1 MIDLKFMTYLNSFF
15 NIRFVKPFLVIVLLN
30 LMAVSSLNIYIDSKL
45 PDEEKIRDIELQV
58 PLKIYTSD
66 YKLIGEFGEKRRTAL
81 EFKNIPIHYINA
93 VLAAEDDAFFEH
105 SGVSYSGLIRSV
117 YRLLTSGR
125 IQGGGSTITMQVAGN
140 YLTSRDI
147 SLFRKIKDIFLAY
160 RLERA
165 YSKEE
170 IFEFY
175 VNRIFFGN
183 RAYGIAAASEVYYG
197 KSLDQLN
204 LAQWAMIA
212 ALPKAPSSINPLVNP
227 KRALVRRNWILN
239 RMLDLKFIHIEQF
252 NLAIEAPLT
261 ASYHGLVSE
270 VEAPYVSETIR
281 RFMIQQYGLDAYT
294 EGYQVYTS
302 IDSSMQ
308 KAANSSLSKGLQE
321 YDRRH
326 GFRKPQNLLAL
337 FPENFRNMNLDE
349 QLQFIAQEYD
359 RDEEDKFDESS
370 LVSVTNFLQE
380 FTETKSRFPGVVLN
394 INEEL
399 KVMLKNGDV
408 VSIPWS
414 ERMDWARP
422 FINENRRGAKPKR
435 YKDILTF
442 GDLVWIQK
450 EKVTDELF
458 LTQIPDVQGSLVS
471 IDPNHGSVKALV
483 GGYDFFL
490 SKFNRAEQSSPLLGS
505 NFKPF
510 LYAGAFSGGF
520 TASTLI
526 NDAPIIFEDEA
537 LEEKWRPRNASGRFY
552 GPTRLREGLLQ
563 SRNLVSVRLLRELGI
578 EKAIQYSQKFGFEES
593 RLPADLSLSLGTAS
607 LSPLKNAAAYSVFAN
622 GGKAVE
628 PYFIEKI
635 TDRSGNVVFEREQ
648 KDLKQVIDPRIA
660 FLITDILQ
668 EASVRGTAR
677 RVSELQR
684 SDFAGK
690 TGTTNDA
697 ESTWFTGYN
706 SSLVTTVWVGFD
718 QPRSLGNR
726 EFGSSVALPIWLS
739 FIEKI
744 VDKIPVKNILPPKGL
759 SIIKIDK
766 STGQRAD
773 EETKNPIF
781 EYYLEEYTPD

>member
-1 MIDLKFMTYLNSFF
+1 MTYLNSFLNF
-15 NIRFVKPFLVIVLLN
+15 KFVRPFLVLLSLL
-30 LMAVSSLNIYIDSKL
+30 LMAVTSLNIYIDSKL
-45 PDEEKIRDIELQV
+45 PDEKKIRDIELQV

-66 YKLIGEFGEKRRTAL
+66 LKLIGEFGEKRRTAL
-81 EFKNIPIHYINA
+81 EFKNIPTHYINA

-105 SGVSYSGLIRSV
+105 SGVSYAGLIRSV
-117 YRLLTSGR
+117 YRLVRSGR

-165 YSKEE
+165 YNKEE

-204 LAQWAMIA
+204 IAQWAMIA

-227 KRALVRRNWILN
+227 KRALIRRNWILE
-239 RMLDLKFIHIEQF
+239 RMLDLKYIHIEQF
-252 NLAIEAPLT
+252 NLAIKAPIT
-261 ASYHGLVSE
+261 ATYHGLVSE

-281 RFMIQQYGLDAYT
+281 RFMIQQYGLGAYR
-294 EGYQVYTS
+294 EGYEVYTS
-302 IDSSMQ
+302 IDSLMQ
-308 KAANSSLSKGLQE
+308 NAATLSITKGLEE

-326 GFRKPQNLLAL
+326 GFRKPENLIDL
-337 FPENFRNMNLDE
+337 FPEDFSGINLDSQAKYLASE
-349 QLQFIAQEYD
+349 LEGNTKENFN
-359 RDEEDKFDESS
+359 ESS
-370 LVSVTNFLQE
+370 LDRVYDFLDE
-380 FTETKSRFPGVVLN
+380 FTETNNRFPGVVLKADK
-394 INEEL
+394 EL
-399 KVMLKNGDV
+399 KVLLKTGSIA
-408 VSIPWS
+408 SIPWS

-422 FINENRRGAKPKR
+422 FITENRRGAKPKS
-435 YKDILTF
+435 YKDLLGF

-450 EKVTDELF
+450 EELRGELF

-471 IDPNHGSVKALV
+471 IDPNKGSIKALV

-510 LYAGAFSGGF
+510 LYASAFSDGF
-520 TASTLI
+520 TASSLI

-537 LEEKWRPRNASGRFY
+537 LEEKWRPRNASGKFY

-563 SRNLVSVRLLRELGI
+563 SRNLVSVRLLRELGV
-578 EKAIQYSQKFGFEES
+578 EKAILYAQKFGFDKS

-607 LSPLKNAAAYSVFAN
+607 LSPLMNAAAYSVFAN

-635 TDRSGNVVFEREQ
+635 IDRSGKTVFQRAN
-648 KDLKQVIDPRIA
+648 KDLQQVIDPRIA

-668 EASVRGTAR
+668 EAAFRGTAR
-677 RVSELQR
+677 KVSFLKR
-684 SDFAGK
+684 RDFAGK
-690 TGTTNDA
+690 TGTTNNA
-697 ESTWFTGYN
+697 ESAWFTGYN
-706 SSLVTTVWVGFD
+706 KSLVTTVWAGFD

-739 FIEKI
+739 FTEDII
-744 VDKIPVKNILPPKGL
+744 SQIPLTPMLPPEGL
-759 SIIKIDK
+759 SVIKIDK
-766 STGQRAD
+766 STGKRAD
-773 EETKNPIF
+773 ADTKSPIF
-781 EYYLEEYTPD
+781 EYFLEEYPPN

>member
-1 MIDLKFMTYLNSFF
+1 MTFLNYLLM
-15 NIRFVKPFLVIVLLN
+15 IRFVRPLLAIIMLL
-30 LMAVSSLNIYIDSKL
+30 LMIVSSLNIYIDSKL

-58 PLKIYTSD
+58 PLKIYTAD
-66 YKLIGEFGEKRRTAL
+66 LKLIGEFGEKRRTAL
-81 EFKNIPIHYINA
+81 QFKNIPTHYINA
-93 VLAAEDDAFFEH
+93 VLAAEDDAFFKH

-117 YRLLTSGR
+117 YRLIVSGR

-140 YLTSRDI
+140 YLTSRDV

-165 YSKEE
+165 YTKEE

-197 KSLDQLN
+197 KSLNKLN

-227 KRALVRRNWILN
+227 RRALLRRNWILK
-239 RMLDLKFIHIEQF
+239 RMLDLNFIHTEQF

-261 ASYHGLVSE
+261 ATYHGLVSE

-281 RFMIQQYGLDAYT
+281 RFMIQQYGLGAYR
-294 EGYQVYTS
+294 EGYEVYTS
-302 IDSSMQ
+302 INSSMQ
-308 KAANSSLSKGLQE
+308 NAANSSIAKGLEE

-326 GFRKPQNLLAL
+326 GFRKPENLNDL
-337 FPENFRNMNLDE
+337 FPKEFSLKSVDA
-349 QLQFIAQEYD
+349 QLNYIAQELERDNEEIIDQSKLD
-359 RDEEDKFDESS
+359 R
-370 LVSVTNFLQE
+370 VTNFLRE
-380 FTETKSRFPGVVLN
+380 FTETNNRFPGVVLN
-394 INEEL
+394 IDNGL
-399 KVMLKNGDV
+399 KVLLKNGDV
-408 VSIPWS
+408 ISIPWS
-414 ERMDWARP
+414 DRMDWARP
-422 FINENRRGAKPKR
+422 FINENRRGAKPKN
-435 YKDILTF
+435 YKDLLLF
-442 GDLVWIQK
+442 GDLVWIQR
-450 EKVTDELF
+450 EKVTGEFF
-458 LTQIPDVQGSLVS
+458 LTQIPDLQGSLVS
-471 IDPNHGSVKALV
+471 IDPNSGSIKALV

-490 SKFNRAEQSSPLLGS
+490 SKFNRAEQSAPLLGS

-510 LYAGAFSGGF
+510 LYAGAFSEGF

-537 LEEKWRPRNASGRFY
+537 LEEKWRPRNASGKFY

-563 SRNLVSVRLLRELGI
+563 SRNLVSVRLLRDLGV
-578 EKAIQYSQKFGFEES
+578 EKAISYAQKFGFDKS
-593 RLPADLSLSLGTAS
+593 RLPSDLSLSLGTAS

-628 PYFIEKI
+628 PYLIEKI
-635 TDRSGNVVFEREQ
+635 LDRSGNIVFQRE
-648 KDLKQVIDPRIA
+648 KKELKQVIDPRAA
-660 FLITDILQ
+660 FLITNILQ
-668 EASVRGTAR
+668 EAAVRGTAR
-677 RVSELQR
+677 KVSELKR
-684 SDFAGK
+684 RDFAGK

-706 SSLVTTVWVGFD
+706 NSLVTTVWAGFD
-718 QPRSLGNR
+718 QPKSLGNR

-739 FIEKI
+739 FTKEIIEQ
-744 VDKIPVKNILPPKGL
+744 IPLKTSLPPEGL

-766 STGQRAD
+766 STGKRAD
-773 EETKNPIF
+773 ADTENPIF
-781 EYYLEEYTPD
+781 EYFLEEHPPN

>member
-1 MIDLKFMTYLNSFF
+1 
-15 NIRFVKPFLVIVLLN
+15 
-30 LMAVSSLNIYIDSKL
+30 MAVSSLNIYIDSKL
-45 PDEEKIRDIELQV
+45 PDEEEIRDIELQV
-58 PLKIYTSD
+58 PLKIYTAD
-66 YKLIGEFGEKRRTAL
+66 LKLIGEFGEKRRTAL
-81 EFKNIPIHYINA
+81 QFKNIPSHYINA

-140 YLTSRDI
+140 YLTSRDV

-165 YSKEE
+165 YTKEE

-197 KSLDQLN
+197 KSLNQLN

-227 KRALVRRNWILN
+227 RRALIRRNWILK
-239 RMLDLKFIHIEQF
+239 RMLDLNFIHVEQF
-252 NLAIEAPLT
+252 KLAIEAPLT
-261 ASYHGLVSE
+261 ATYHGLVSE
-270 VEAPYVSETIR
+270 VEAPYISETIR
-281 RFMIQQYGLDAYT
+281 RFMIQQYGLGAYK
-294 EGYQVYTS
+294 EGYEVYTS
-302 IDSSMQ
+302 VNSSMQ
-308 KAANSSLSKGLQE
+308 KAANLSIAEGLEE

-326 GFRKPQNLLAL
+326 GFRKPENLKGL
-337 FPENFRNMNLDE
+337 FPQEFSAMSFDA
-349 QLQFIAQEYD
+349 QLNFIAQELERD
-359 RDEEDKFDESS
+359 DEEIDDQSN
-370 LVSVTNFLQE
+370 LDRVTNFLQE
-380 FTETKSRFPGVVLN
+380 FTETNNRFPGVVLN
-394 INEEL
+394 TDNGL
-399 KVMLKNGDV
+399 KVLVKNGDV
-408 VSIPWS
+408 ISIPWTD
-414 ERMDWARP
+414 RMDWARP
-422 FINENRRGAKPKR
+422 FINENRRGAKPKS
-435 YKDILTF
+435 YKDLLLF
-442 GDLVWIQK
+442 GDLVWIQR
-450 EKVTDELF
+450 EKVTGELF
-458 LTQIPDVQGSLVS
+458 LTQIPDLQGSLVS
-471 IDPNHGSVKALV
+471 IDPNNGSIKALV

-510 LYAGAFSGGF
+510 LYASAFSEGF

-537 LEEKWRPRNASGRFY
+537 LEEKWRPRNASGKFY

-563 SRNLVSVRLLRELGI
+563 SRNLVSVRLLRDLGV
-578 EKAIQYSQKFGFEES
+578 EKAISYAQKFGFDKS
-593 RLPADLSLSLGTAS
+593 RLPPDLSLSLGTAS

-622 GGKAVE
+622 GGKTVE

-635 TDRSGNVVFEREQ
+635 LDRSGNIIYKKEK
-648 KDLKQVIDPRIA
+648 KDLQQVIDPRVA

-668 EASVRGTAR
+668 EAAVRGTAR
-677 RVSELQR
+677 KVSELKR
-684 SDFAGK
+684 RDFAGK

-706 SSLVTTVWVGFD
+706 NSLVTTVWAGFD
-718 QPRSLGNR
+718 QPKSLGNR

-739 FIEKI
+739 FTKEII
-744 VDKIPVKNILPPKGL
+744 DQMPLTTALPPEGL
-759 SIIKIDK
+759 SVIKIDK
-766 STGQRAD
+766 STGKRAD
-773 EETKNPIF
+773 IDTKSSIF
-781 EYYLEEYTPD
+781 EYFLEENPPN

>member
-1 MIDLKFMTYLNSFF
+1 M
-15 NIRFVKPFLVIVLLN
+15 VLLL

-45 PDEEKIRDIELQV
+45 PDEEEIRDIELQI
-58 PLKIYTSD
+58 PLKIYTAD
-66 YKLIGEFGEKRRTAL
+66 LKLIGEFGEKRRTAL
-81 EFKNIPIHYINA
+81 QFRNIPTHYINA

-105 SGVSYSGLIRSV
+105 SGVSYSGLIRSFF
-117 YRLLTSGR
+117 RLITSGQ

-140 YLTSRDI
+140 YLTSRDV

-165 YSKEE
+165 YTKEE

-197 KSLDQLN
+197 KSINQLN

-227 KRALVRRNWILN
+227 KRALIRRNWILK
-239 RMLDLKFIHIEQF
+239 RMLDLNFIHLEQYK
-252 NLAIEAPLT
+252 LAVEAPLT
-261 ASYHGLVSE
+261 ATYHGLVSE

-281 RFMIQQYGLDAYT
+281 RFMIQQYGLGAYK
-294 EGYQVYTS
+294 EGYEVYTS
-302 IDSSMQ
+302 INSSIQ
-308 KAANSSLSKGLQE
+308 KAANFSIAKGLEE

-326 GFRKPQNLLAL
+326 GFRKPDNLKNL
-337 FPENFRNMNLDE
+337 FPQEFSAMSFDA
-349 QLQFIAQEYD
+349 QLNFIAQDSEKN
-359 RDEEDKFDESS
+359 DEETFDQSN
-370 LVSVTNFLQE
+370 LDRVTNFLQG
-380 FTETKSRFPGVVLN
+380 FTETNNRFPGVVLN
-394 INEEL
+394 RDNGL
-399 KVMLKNGDV
+399 RVLSKNGDV
-408 VSIPWS
+408 ISIPWS
-414 ERMDWARP
+414 DRMDWARP
-422 FINENRRGAKPKR
+422 FINENRRGAKPKS
-435 YKDILTF
+435 YKDLLLF
-442 GDLVWIQK
+442 GDLVWIQR
-450 EKVTDELF
+450 EKVTGELF
-458 LTQIPDVQGSLVS
+458 LTQIPDLQGSLVS
-471 IDPNHGSVKALV
+471 IDPNNGSIKALV

-510 LYAGAFSGGF
+510 LYASAFSEGF

-537 LEEKWRPRNASGRFY
+537 LEEKWRPRNASGKFY

-563 SRNLVSVRLLRELGI
+563 SRNLVSVRLLRDLGV
-578 EKAIQYSQKFGFEES
+578 EKAISYAQKFGFDKS
-593 RLPADLSLSLGTAS
+593 RLPSDLSLSLGTAS

-635 TDRSGNVVFEREQ
+635 VDRSGNIIFQREK
-648 KDLKQVIDPRIA
+648 KDLQQVIDPRVA

-668 EASVRGTAR
+668 EAAVRGTAR
-677 RVSELQR
+677 KVSELQR
-684 SDFAGK
+684 RDFAGK

-706 SSLVTTVWVGFD
+706 NSLVTTVWAGFD

-739 FIEKI
+739 FTKEII
-744 VDKIPVKNILPPKGL
+744 DQIPLTAALPPEGL
-759 SIIKIDK
+759 SVIKIDK
-766 STGQRAD
+766 STGKRAD
-773 EETKNPIF
+773 VDTKSPIF
-781 EYYLEEYTPD
+781 EYFLEEHTPN